1 MGMTRRIVVYGMVAI
16 CVLLTRGV
24 STAAGSD
31 DVPRGE
37 LGVEIGLRLPDN
49 DLVPDGDN
57 GLSYLWGIE
66 GAWAFNQTWALFF
79 SLNISDHDSRQLCA
93 ETPNCSALTP
103 NSHYKVLTAGVE
115 RRSRP
120 GPKGGQ
126 WFLGL
131 GTGIMDVEWTGVQIH
146 HPILSLSAGRRSP
159 LGPGVLRWTF
169 RIETGIGS
177 RTDAQVQ
184 GSLDKASL
192 TDAVLAVGWGFDF
205 GKGDTS
211 PATAAHGAQASANA
225 TARVAGR

>member
-1 MGMTRRIVVYGMVAI
+1 MARETVVRGLVLF
-16 CVLLTRGV
+16 CVLLTGGFGA
-24 STAAGSD
+24 AAGDD
-31 DVPRGE
+31 DVRRGE
-37 LGVEIGLRLPDN
+37 FGVEIGLRLPDN

-57 GLSYLWGIE
+57 GLSYLWGVE
-66 GAWAFNQTWALFF
+66 GAWAYNQKWALFF

-93 ETPNCSALTP
+93 GTPNCSALTP

-131 GTGIMDVEWTGVQIH
+131 GTGIMDIEWTGVQIH
-146 HPILSLSAGRRSP
+146 HPILSFNGGRRSP
-159 LGPGVLRWTF
+159 LGQGVLRWTF